1 MARAKKRREWTTQDV
16 RLLKAHSKSKTTV
29 KAISRTMRR
38 TPSAVRQKA
47 QRLGIAIGHRR

>member
-29 KAISRTMRR
+29 KAISRTMKR